1 MAAEKRRH
9 QESYGLDAINGSG
22 SVATLETRRALQRSL
37 RGVEDKQD
45 GGVGFLNPVIGG
57 LEARMRSRRGSME
70 TLREKSSAMDS
81 GGDISGAFSSNT
93 SLASSDDGERSR
105 NWWHVCLAVECRI
118 EPVLSFVVTVLG
130 LGLLGP

>member
-1 MAAEKRRH
+1 M
-9 QESYGLDAINGSG
+9 
-22 SVATLETRRALQRSL
+22 
-37 RGVEDKQD
+37 
-45 GGVGFLNPVIGG
+45 
-57 LEARMRSRRGSME
+57 EARMRSRRGSME

-105 NWWHVCLAVECRI
+105 ELVARCRF

-130 LGLLGP
+130 LDLLGP

>member
-1 MAAEKRRH
+1 M
-9 QESYGLDAINGSG
+9 
-22 SVATLETRRALQRSL
+22 
-37 RGVEDKQD
+37 
-45 GGVGFLNPVIGG
+45 GFLNLVIGG

-105 NWWHVCLAVECRI
+105 ELVARVPRC
-118 EPVLSFVVTVLG
+118 
-130 LGLLGP
+130 